1 MLDIFALREEYVS
14 EHGRFSRSF
23 TNIRAEDIL
32 QAMNEAYAGG
42 RSWPAPL
49 IQLNPNLVPAGPID
63 DLVSKGTL
71 DEECA
76 KVFRL
81 KRPPDTFGKQL
92 AIHQYQA
99 ATIRIAGRDASRA
112 LTTGTGSVKSLSY
125 FIPIVESVLRRK
137 KDGDP
142 CRVITAIVV
151 DPTNALCNS
160 QLEELAELLRLCYC
174 EAPKGPPP
182 GLRVDW
188 RTAAFGARES
198 GSACWAR
205 TSDKLINSQLL
216 YQLS

>member
-112 LTTGTGSVKSLSY
+112 LTTGTGSE
-125 FIPIVESVLRRK
+125 I
-137 KDGDP
+137 
-142 CRVITAIVV
+142 A
-151 DPTNALCNS
+151 
-160 QLEELAELLRLCYC
+160 
-174 EAPKGPPP
+174 
-182 GLRVDW
+182 
-188 RTAAFGARES
+188 
-198 GSACWAR
+198 
-205 TSDKLINSQLL
+205 
-216 YQLS
+216 